1 MATNKN
7 LEPAK
12 KSNVFVPTDLT
23 VRLLRLLVGICAFL
37 FLFYVLGHYLTGWP
51 FPTPFDLLHIATAVV
66 LGGLLGLV
74 FSRFWP
80 LPPKPGFERIFR
92 IFFLL
97 LPALL
102 FGYALQVISG
112 ANQALGL
119 ILPISAWLGS
129 GLIVR
134 LPDEEQNSPA
144 KSVK

>member
-12 KSNVFVPTDLT
+12 KSSVFVPTNLT
-23 VRLLRLLVGICAFL
+23 TRLLRLLVGISAFL
-37 FLFYVLGHYLTGWP
+37 FLFYVVGHYLTGWP
-51 FPTPFDLLHIATAVV
+51 FPTPFDLVRIASAVV
-66 LGGLLGLV
+66 LGGLLGLI

-112 ANQALGL
+112 ANQALSL
-119 ILPISAWLGS
+119 ILPLSAWLGS
-129 GLIVR
+129 GLIIR
-134 LPDEEQNSPA
+134 LPDEGQNSPA
-144 KSVK
+144 KSAK